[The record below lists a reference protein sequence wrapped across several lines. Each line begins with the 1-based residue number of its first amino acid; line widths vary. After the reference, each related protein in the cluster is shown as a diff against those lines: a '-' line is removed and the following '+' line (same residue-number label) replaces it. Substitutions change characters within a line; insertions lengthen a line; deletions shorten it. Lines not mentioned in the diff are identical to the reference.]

1 MEFRVISPSGNN
13 RVGNQTA
20 SNALKIA
27 KGIANQRNET
37 VSLMLKKKD
46 GWSSRSVEPS
56 QSNPSSLLKK
66 LRKGIR
72 GTVRIVK
79 GRLLINPGGSAAGA
93 GAGGAGGGAGA
104 GSQGGRSSTE
114 VRSPTRTS
122 TSTEAETY
130 GNVTVTGGA
139 GAGANTNVKI
149 LKNPSKLLRR
159 GIRGT
164 VSIRNG
170 RLIIK
175 T

>member
-1 MEFRVISPSGNN
+1 MPTYDVYWSPTG
-13 RVGNQTA
+13 Q
-20 SNALKIA
+20 KIA
-27 KGIANQRNET
+27 TAVDAKTAKAAKNKVPKQFKRYKGEMY
-37 VSLMLKKKD
+37 VVPVDK
-46 GWSSRSVEPS
+46 
-56 QSNPSSLLKK
+56 QSNPSKSNLLKK

-72 GTVRIVK
+72 GTVRISR

-139 GAGANTNVKI
+139 GAGANTNVRI

-164 VSIRNG
+164 VQIKNG

>member
-1 MEFRVISPSGNN
+1 MDASQLGSTLRHQSGWNSLAEAW
-13 RVGNQTA
+13 RYA
-20 SNALKIA
+20 KEELRNANGKVTLADKQA
-27 KGIANQRNET
+27 FTKGWKGQA
-37 VSLMLKKKD
+37 
-46 GWSSRSVEPS
+46 
-56 QSNPSSLLKK
+56 NPSKQSLLKK

-72 GTVRIVK
+72 GTVKIVR

-139 GAGANTNVKI
+139 GAGANTNVRI
-149 LKNPSKLLRR
+149 LKNPSKLLRK